1 MLKINSSKLN
11 TMVTSTT
18 TGYDINKI
26 SRFRGN
32 WNSAS
37 LLNSSPYKELTAQ
50 ISLAFVTTKSDIVKA
65 TFCPTE
71 YLTAGVKLHP

>member
-18 TGYDINKI
+18 TCYDINKI
-26 SRFRGN
+26 SRFSGN

-71 YLTAGVKLHP
+71 YLTAGVKLHS